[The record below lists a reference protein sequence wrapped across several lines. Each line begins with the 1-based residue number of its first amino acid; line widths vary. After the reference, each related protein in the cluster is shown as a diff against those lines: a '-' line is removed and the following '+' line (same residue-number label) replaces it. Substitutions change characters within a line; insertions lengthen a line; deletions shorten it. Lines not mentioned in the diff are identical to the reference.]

1 MILIWLLVVG
11 PCCALLTG
19 HWARTATAGAW
30 AITLAVM
37 LGFPDNVW
45 GTSAHLAFL
54 GPVVIVTIV
63 STASAAMIE
72 AIRWHSKK

>member
-1 MILIWLLVVG
+1 
-11 PCCALLTG
+11 
-19 HWARTATAGAW
+19 
-30 AITLAVM
+30 M

-72 AIRWHSKK
+72 AIRCHSKK